1 MNERKE
7 RILKACNGG
16 IPLPNLLNYI
26 ENGDVTLAELV
37 GAGLSQERQDG
48 LRQLM
53 AAGEERK
60 WNEVKSTPTPAG
72 CRSYMQTYPG
82 GRFATACA
90 KLISELDGFAWQKA
104 QQTGTAEAYNSYLAD
119 FPHGLHAGE
128 CRERLDD
135 LPWMEACR
143 RGTAEAYEAYR
154 RQHPGRHAAEIEAA
168 LLALSDDADFTRAQ
182 AAQGTAGYKEYL
194 RLHPTGRHAAE
205 AQAIVEAG
213 AGRDLMLDAL
223 SRDPNAYDAR
233 SLQTAVGQGVLSR
246 ADLDALFDPE
256 ATEAILNFQGNQH
269 LPGGITPDSLQK
281 NSTEFYFWGTPSSGK
296 TCALGALLSSARQ
309 QGLLDMQECGGRAY
323 MMQLANIFRKQG
335 ISTLPESTSND
346 TIQEMVVRL
355 RDEKKKYH
363 RMTLIDLA
371 GEVFRATLLKSA
383 GGIIDAMLQNT
394 LNTTLGYLNNEANP
408 KVHFFVVE
416 YGAHN
421 RTWNGF
427 SMLDY
432 LDNMLI
438 YLRKQ
443 NIIRKS
449 TAGVY
454 VVVTKCDKISPY
466 PDERPKLAFDYV
478 QEELRSFWNVL
489 GATCKAAGISEPRV
503 LSFSVGQVLAQNLCR
518 FDSNDTAKVID
529 KLLAKTRP
537 EKSGFFGWIRGVL
550 ES

>member
-26 ENGDVTLAELV
+26 EHGDVTLAELV

-60 WNEVKSTPTPAG
+60 WTEVKAAPTAAA
-72 CRSYMQTYPG
+72 CRRYMQTYPG
-82 GRFATACA
+82 GKFATACA
-90 KLISELDGFAWQKA
+90 KLISELDGSTWQKA

-119 FPHGLHAGE
+119 FPHGLHADE

-143 RGTAEAYEAYR
+143 LGTAEAYEAYR

-205 AQAIVEAG
+205 AQDIVDAG
-213 AGRDLMLDAL
+213 AGREEMLDAL
-223 SRDPNAYDAR
+223 GHDLNAYTAHQ
-233 SLQTAVGQGVLSR
+233 LQTAVGQRTISRDDLS
-246 ADLDALFDPE
+246 AFFGPDTA
-256 ATEAILNFQGNQH
+256 EAILAFEGKQQ

-296 TCALGALLSSARQ
+296 TCALGALLSSTRQ
-309 QGLLDMQECGGRAY
+309 QGLLDMQECGGKAY

-371 GEVFRATLLKSA
+371 GEVFRATLLKST
-383 GGIIDAMLQNT
+383 GGVIDATLQNT
-394 LNTTLGYLNNEANP
+394 LDTTLGYLNNHDNP

-421 RTWNGF
+421 RMWDGY

-438 YLRKQ
+438 YLREQK
-443 NIIRKS
+443 IIRKS

-466 PDERPKLAFDYV
+466 PDNRPKLAFNYV
-478 QEELRSFWNVL
+478 QEELHSFWNVL
-489 GATCKAAGISEPRV
+489 NDTCEKAGISAPVV
-503 LSFSVGQVLAQNLCR
+503 LSFSVGQVLAQDLCR
-518 FDSNDTAKVID
+518 FDGRDTAKIID

-537 EKSGFFGWIRGVL
+537 ERSGFLGGITSIL